1 MGEAYPVSGADG
13 GLMNQGIHVVT
24 VGIEDLRRSRTFYS
38 DGLGWDPL
46 LDLDDIVFYQ
56 VGIGLLFAIW
66 PLADLM
72 ADVGTSFRSGSSF
85 SLGHN
90 VDSRHEV
97 DEVIERARNAGATIL
112 KEPQDAPLFGGY
124 QGYFADPDGHLWDIV
139 YNPGLSV
146 APDGTVILGASDEKA
161 KVARNRSGAK

>member
-1 MGEAYPVSGADG
+1 MD
-13 GLMNQGIHVVT
+13 QTIRVVT
-24 VGIEDLRRSRTFYS
+24 VGVEDLRRSRTFYS

-46 LDLDDIVFYQ
+46 LDLDEVVFYQ
-56 VGIGLLFAIW
+56 AGFGLLFAIW

-72 ADVGTSFRSGSSF
+72 ADVGRSSRPGSSF

-90 VDSRHEV
+90 VDSRQEV
-97 DEVIERARNAGATIL
+97 DRVIERARKAGATIL
-112 KEPQDAPLFGGY
+112 KEPQDAPFFGGY

-146 APDGTVILGASDEKA
+146 LSDGTVILGAPD
-161 KVARNRSGAK
+161 